1 MRIIPDPTKVMART
15 AVFQEANQRE
25 KRYNAAVFKLPFNGK
40 TIDVTHKNRADM
52 QDFDAIRP
60 YSDEETGPAIQRLL
74 NDNEFLDMVGRFKS
88 PVLSRWAPALLRF
101 FTRRWLSRRF
111 GHFTCADDLQAGL
124 SGYIGDLIENT
135 TSRVTTSGIENLSN
149 EGAYLFISNHR
160 DIVFDPMV
168 VNYLL
173 FRNGL
178 RTTRIAIGD
187 NLLANRVFAEMMR
200 LNKSFIVRRDMTSPR
215 EMRDAYITLSGF
227 INHSI
232 ANNENIWIAQREGR
246 AKDGLDLTDAAIIK
260 MFYMSCKKGGLSFA
274 EAMNKLRIVPVSIS
288 YEYDPCDTDK
298 ARELETKA
306 RSGGYKKAETED
318 TEQIMKGLTEFKG
331 HVHVHFG
338 TPITDAPDNAKELA
352 ARIDNEMHA
361 NYHLHPS
368 NLVAHEKRAALA
380 GATDETTD
388 LVPDSVETAGRYTDA
403 ELLAARTEMEKRLE
417 ACDPAIR
424 PYLLDMYANPVKT
437 ALDANHKQSTPH

>member
-1 MRIIPDPTKVMART
+1 M
-15 AVFQEANQRE
+15 QE
-25 KRYNAAVFKLPFNGK
+25 
-40 TIDVTHKNRADM
+40 
-52 QDFDAIRP
+52 FDAIRP
-60 YSDEETGPAIQRLL
+60 YSDEETGPAIQRLV
-74 NDNEFLDMVGRFKS
+74 NDKEFLDMVGRFKS
-88 PVLSRWAPALLRF
+88 PALAHWAPAFLRF
-101 FTRRWLSRRF
+101 FTRRWLVSRF
-111 GHFTCADDLQAGL
+111 GHFTRVDDLQAGL

-135 TSRVTTSGIENLSN
+135 TTRVTTSGVENLSKQ
-149 EGAYLFISNHR
+149 GAYLFISNHR
-160 DIVFDPMV
+160 DIVFDPML

-246 AKDGLDLTDAAIIK
+246 AKDGLDFTDPAIIK
-260 MFYMSCKKGGLSFA
+260 MFYMSCKKSGLSFA

-288 YEYDPCDTDK
+288 YEYDPCDKDK

-306 RSGGYKKAETED
+306 RAGSYKKAEGED

-338 TPITDAPDNAKELA
+338 TPIVDAPENPKQLA
-352 ARIDNEMHA
+352 ALIDREVHA
-361 NYHLHPS
+361 NYRLHAS
-368 NLVAHEKRAALA
+368 NLVAYEMRGPDTTGSEASADA
-380 GATDETTD
+380 RTSFTESVATTD
-388 LVPDSVETAGRYTDA
+388 KFSA
-403 ELLAARTEMEKRLE
+403 EDMRVARAEMEKRLE
-417 ACDPAIR
+417 ACDPATR
-424 PYLLDMYANPVKT
+424 PYLLDMYANPVQT
-437 ALDANHKQSTPH
+437 ALDAIAIQNTPG